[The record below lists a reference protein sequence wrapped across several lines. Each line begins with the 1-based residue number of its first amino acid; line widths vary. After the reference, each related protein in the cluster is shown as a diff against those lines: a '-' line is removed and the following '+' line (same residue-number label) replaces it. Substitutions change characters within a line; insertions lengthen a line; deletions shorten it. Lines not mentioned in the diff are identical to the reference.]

1 MGLLRSFPFYGLIF
15 TLSLYF
21 QQVCHFTPMQT
32 GLAFLPLTG
41 LLTVMNVYA
50 GRLAAKRGVRFPI
63 VAGLVIGG
71 AGFFW
76 LAFAAHAGAGY
87 AVILLPLLSIGGGVA
102 LLFSPRCSVGGASVR
117 WPPLWLGFS
126 PPNAR

>member
-1 MGLLRSFPFYGLIF
+1 
-15 TLSLYF
+15 
-21 QQVCHFTPMQT
+21 MQT

-76 LAFAAHAGAGY
+76 LAFAADAGAGY
-87 AVILLPLLSIGGGVA
+87 AVILLPLLRIGAGVPLLLPPLTSFVVAAGVA
-102 LLFSPRCSVGGASVR
+102 PHVGLASHTLNGRHERGAV
-117 WPPLWLGFS
+117 
-126 PPNAR
+126 AA